1 MSKICRFFS
10 YFFQGE
16 MHMALDLEEI
26 RSLLDDLERETSEA
40 ADAAIDLAVKTQAS
54 VDAATAA
61 QLSGEKAQREN
72 AEKIDKLNEIIAKLQ
87 AAVAEG

>member
-1 MSKICRFFS
+1 
-10 YFFQGE
+10 
-16 MHMALDLEEI
+16 MALDLEEI

-72 AEKIDKLNEIIAKLQ
+72 AEKIANLNEIISKLQ

>member
-1 MSKICRFFS
+1 
-10 YFFQGE
+10 
-16 MHMALDLEEI
+16 MALDLEEI

-61 QLSGEKAQREN
+61 QLPAC
-72 AEKIDKLNEIIAKLQ
+72 
-87 AAVAEG
+87 